1 MACAGAVGMEIYDAH
16 KTDRQR
22 LYRNKTAEM
31 GPRIVSL
38 CGPTNAP
45 SGTRGP
51 DDLGLVGGAGSNKV
65 DYTARAL
72 YYVWTKP
79 AWGGYVI

>member
-1 MACAGAVGMEIYDAH
+1 MLEQLGWKSTTHTKLIANVSIVI
-16 KTDRQR
+16 
-22 LYRNKTAEM
+22 KTAEM

-79 AWGGYVI
+79 A